1 MVGGDPQGPAPGE
14 EVVIYYV
21 AVIEVDPKWEKNNEG
36 QLDFKAAL
44 DEKIKWGLGFRG
56 ALRESLLAKNPSQ
69 VKLGSKRK
77 RGGR

>member
-1 MVGGDPQGPAPGE
+1 MGGEAPGRRE
-14 EVVIYYV
+14 EVAIYYV

-36 QLDFKAAL
+36 QLDFKNAL

-56 ALRESLLAKNPSQ
+56 VLRESLLAKNPSQ
-69 VKLGSKRK
+69 VKLGSKKK